1 MRSNVKIFAI
11 SALVINKEN
20 SVTAERDTLSLKNVS
35 LTWKYPKLK
44 AFGGLMKSLVRNHI
58 LCYNATSYG
67 RYITTEVF
75 LQLLINSSL
84 P

>member
-35 LTWKYPKLK
+35 LT
-44 AFGGLMKSLVRNHI
+44 
-58 LCYNATSYG
+58 
-67 RYITTEVF
+67 
-75 LQLLINSSL
+75 
-84 P
+84 